1 MKDSIGTIDLVLPTV
16 PHLLAQVTAA
26 TAAWPARP
34 RILVDTAEEGLPADG
49 PRGACPGPGLYAFEL
64 ALAGVPLVAAYK
76 VSRIEA
82 PVLRLLLR
90 TRSFIL
96 ANLVLGERV
105 VPQLMQRDC
114 TAERLAAALLP
125 LIRDTPERRRQIR
138 GVCRARPASW
148 GIGIE
153 RPAMRAADIVIAA
166 KLRRPAAAFAG
177 NTVTR

>member
-1 MKDSIGTIDLVLPTV
+1 M
-16 PHLLAQVTAA
+16 TAA

-34 RILVDTAEEGLPADG
+34 RILVDTAEEEGCPADG
-49 PRGACPGPGLYAFEL
+49 PRGAYQGPGLYAFEL

-125 LIRDTPERRRQIR
+125 LIRDTPERRRQIEAF
-138 GVCRARPASW
+138 ARLDGIM

-166 KLRRPAAAFAG
+166 LRRPAAAFAG